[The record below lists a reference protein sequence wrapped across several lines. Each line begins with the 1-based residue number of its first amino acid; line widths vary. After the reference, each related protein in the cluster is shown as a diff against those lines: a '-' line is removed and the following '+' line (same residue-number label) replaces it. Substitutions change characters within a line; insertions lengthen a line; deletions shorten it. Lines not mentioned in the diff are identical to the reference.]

1 MDDTTKIT
9 IDSYNRHAS
18 FYADFQSSLKPVK
31 KHLDLFIQSL
41 TGNRVLDVGCGH
53 GRESEYL
60 HQNGLLVTGVDLSEG
75 LLRVARDNAPQINF
89 IVMDMRRLD
98 FPKDSF
104 DGLWVNTSFL
114 HLPKKDAKKTLAGFS
129 KVLKPGGILFM
140 AFQGHP
146 NEKATVVEKL
156 GPQERL
162 VATPEFGLDKPR
174 FFAYYSVEEMKKL
187 LKETGFETF
196 NVSTKKEPETR
207 ILWVD
212 ILAKSCKK

>member
-1 MDDTTKIT
+1 MDNTTKVT

-18 FYADFQSSLKPVK
+18 SYSGFQSSLKPVK

-60 HQNGLLVTGVDLSEG
+60 RQNRLVVIGIDLSEG
-75 LLRVARDNAPQINF
+75 LLKVAKNNTPQIKF

-98 FPKDSF
+98 FPEDSF

-114 HLPKKDAKKTLAGFS
+114 HLPKKDAKKTLVGFS
-129 KVLKPGGILFM
+129 KVLKPGGILFIG
-140 AFQGHP
+140 FQGHP
-146 NEKATVVEKL
+146 NKKAIIIKEF

-174 FFAYYSVEEMKKL
+174 FFAYYSAEEMKKL
-187 LKETGFETF
+187 LKETGFKTL
-196 NVSTKKEPETR
+196 NVSTKKEPETT
-207 ILWVD
+207 ILWVN